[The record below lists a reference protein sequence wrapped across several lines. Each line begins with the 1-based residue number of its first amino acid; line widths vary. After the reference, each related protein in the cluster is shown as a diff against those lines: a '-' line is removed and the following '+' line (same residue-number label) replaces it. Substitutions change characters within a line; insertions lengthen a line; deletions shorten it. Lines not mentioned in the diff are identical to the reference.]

1 MKIKHITNSLLFI
14 TLLVFASCME
24 KDVYNPDSKK
34 DNGEVTDL
42 VIPSDFPWS
51 TTSKVAVNVTTGN
64 KSNHIYTISIYPQGA
79 SEEALPLAIGT
90 ASKNNPFSGE
100 IIVPASDTIVTVTQ
114 TLQYTDGSQMTLQCS
129 APIVNKRV
137 ALNLG
142 ETNSRAMSTRSSAT
156 STRGDDIKD
165 WDKAKEL
172 TADITKIEK
181 NEIYKVPVGKI
192 VNLNDN
198 INIMQEAKIYIAG
211 TLVISEKNS
220 FQNHK
225 EAKFIILSKEQSKGE
240 EAGSLQ
246 CLGNFTAKNE
256 FEINNYGTI
265 NVNGTFFIENGS
277 EVDNYGCIFA
287 KRIEL
292 DGNGKDD
299 SLLEIKKKGYVFA
312 KTMWMQKTELE
323 MEENSLLEIEGT
335 LEFKNNCKIEG
346 DDDHKWAV
354 VKIGNA
360 TVENE
365 SNGKNPEI
373 EDHVFIVCDHNKG
386 VIPPS
391 IKLNDGAI
399 WGNTQAAANTG
410 VKTTGSDCASAYAP
424 EDEGEAEKPSD
435 EKEYSLGRYTYAFE
449 DLWPNF
455 GDYDMNDI
463 VLITEASLHVKN
475 NFVTKAVLKCRLA
488 AIGATRRIAAA
499 VQLDRVVPNTI
510 NRIEYS
516 TRTNFTE
523 NLFQTNANG
532 TEQGQSLA
540 VVPLFDNAHAFAGF
554 NGTPIVGTYRDT
566 PFDAKEFTVTIY
578 LEEQSVEEVKLTLDN
593 WNFFITCNAQQGKRM
608 EIHLIN
614 GKATD
619 LFDTSLVG
627 GVVFSPSTPFRAKG
641 NFCWAMQIPGEFR
654 FPLENNNIR
663 QSFENFDSWIT
674 KPEYDWYN
682 HFIPEKVK

>member
-1 MKIKHITNSLLFI
+1 
-14 TLLVFASCME
+14 
-24 KDVYNPDSKK
+24 
-34 DNGEVTDL
+34 
-42 VIPSDFPWS
+42 
-51 TTSKVAVNVTTGN
+51 
-64 KSNHIYTISIYPQGA
+64 
-79 SEEALPLAIGT
+79 
-90 ASKNNPFSGE
+90 
-100 IIVPASDTIVTVTQ
+100 
-114 TLQYTDGSQMTLQCS
+114 
-129 APIVNKRV
+129 
-137 ALNLG
+137 
-142 ETNSRAMSTRSSAT
+142 
-156 STRGDDIKD
+156 
-165 WDKAKEL
+165 
-172 TADITKIEK
+172 
-181 NEIYKVPVGKI
+181 
-192 VNLNDN
+192 
-198 INIMQEAKIYIAG
+198 
-211 TLVISEKNS
+211 
-220 FQNHK
+220 
-225 EAKFIILSKEQSKGE
+225 
-240 EAGSLQ
+240 
-246 CLGNFTAKNE
+246 
-256 FEINNYGTI
+256 
-265 NVNGTFFIENGS
+265 
-277 EVDNYGCIFA
+277 
-287 KRIEL
+287 
-292 DGNGKDD
+292 
-299 SLLEIKKKGYVFA
+299 
-312 KTMWMQKTELE
+312 MQKTELE

-373 EDHVFIVCDHNKG
+373 KDYVFIVCDHDKG
-386 VIPPS
+386 VKPHS
-391 IKLNDGAI
+391 IQLNDGAT

-424 EDEGEAEKPSD
+424 EDEGEAEKPSN

-499 VQLDRVVPNTI
+499 VQLDRVAPNTI

-578 LEEQSVEEVKLTLDN
+578 LEEQSVEEAKLTLDN

>member
-1 MKIKHITNSLLFI
+1 MKNIEEIKNQTYALIDDLKKTTTENGLAGSGNEYVVIVEIFLYKFLNDKFIYEAKKENPGLANAEDFFAAIDAMSEDDYEEMCDSMLDTIILKKEHLIPFLAKRQNEDKFAELFDS
-14 TLLVFASCME
+14 TLE
-24 KDVYNPDSKK
+24 
-34 DNGEVTDL
+34 
-42 VIPSDFPWS
+42 
-51 TTSKVAVNVTTGN
+51 
-64 KSNHIYTISIYPQGA
+64 SIA
-79 SEEALPLAIGT
+79 SE
-90 ASKNNPFSGE
+90 N
-100 IIVPASDTIVTVTQ
+100 SDIFYILNEDET
-114 TLQYTDGSQMTLQCS
+114 
-129 APIVNKRV
+129 RV
-137 ALNLG
+137 
-142 ETNSRAMSTRSSAT
+142 S
-156 STRGDDIKD
+156 
-165 WDKAKEL
+165 
-172 TADITKIEK
+172 IT
-181 NEIYKVPVGKI
+181 
-192 VNLNDN
+192 
-198 INIMQEAKIYIAG
+198 
-211 TLVISEKNS
+211 
-220 FQNHK
+220 
-225 EAKFIILSKEQSKGE
+225 
-240 EAGSLQ
+240 
-246 CLGNFTAKNE
+246 
-256 FEINNYGTI
+256 
-265 NVNGTFFIENGS
+265 
-277 EVDNYGCIFA
+277 
-287 KRIEL
+287 
-292 DGNGKDD
+292 
-299 SLLEIKKKGYVFA
+299 
-312 KTMWMQKTELE
+312 
-323 MEENSLLEIEGT
+323 
-335 LEFKNNCKIEG
+335 
-346 DDDHKWAV
+346 V

-373 EDHVFIVCDHNKG
+373 KDYVFIVCDHNKG
-386 VIPPS
+386 LKPHF
-391 IKLNDGAI
+391 IKLNDGAT
-399 WGNTQAAANTG
+399 WGNTKAAANTG

-475 NFVTKAVLKCRLA
+475 NFVTKTVLKCRLA

-499 VQLDRVVPNTI
+499 VQLDRVAPNTI

-523 NLFQTNANG
+523 NLFQTNTNG

-578 LEEQSVEEVKLTLDN
+578 LEEQSVEEAKLTLDN

-627 GVVFSPSTPFRAKG
+627 GVVFSPGTPFRAKG